1 MRQHANLEACNIH
14 YARRDDS
21 ELAIDKLAFLGNA
34 EIDDIAFDLIE
45 PDEHCNWL
53 NQSSS
58 DFDTLIPVAT
68 RSTMQAGLGE
78 QERAIFKLYAPGVMT
93 GRDEWVYDFE
103 VPNLRNKALFFAD
116 HYNELLV
123 NGSQT
128 RDAVIKWSRDLRNE
142 LRRGR
147 HIVYS
152 EGERIQSLYRPY
164 TSKWY
169 CANFTMNDVLTGNH
183 RAMFGLDL
191 KQDNPVIVIKGPAAE
206 DFSVLAT
213 NKLAD

>member
-1 MRQHANLEACNIH
+1 MQGNRANIYRTLTGVSGTLLGFTLGRRRTRPRESWPPTGQHH
-14 YARRDDS
+14 DGDQDDLRGAAGPHS
-21 ELAIDKLAFLGNA
+21 L
-34 EIDDIAFDLIE
+34 
-45 PDEHCNWL
+45 H
-53 NQSSS
+53 
-58 DFDTLIPVAT
+58 V
-68 RSTMQAGLGE
+68 GLGE

-128 RDAVIKWSRDLRNE
+128 RDAVIEWSRDLRNE

-169 CANFTMNDVLTGNH
+169 CANFTMNDVLTT
-183 RAMFGLDL
+183 MY
-191 KQDNPVIVIKGPAAE
+191 
-206 DFSVLAT
+206 
-213 NKLAD
+213 